1 MYFVALFNIAL
12 LDRSN
17 IFGSNPPCSTT
28 FFKFFF
34 AQVGLMLGSMLRQ
47 LGLTNLLKSLYL
59 SLIPL
64 GKQMFG
70 IFLLLQNFMI
80 SKFVLKHKSFKTC
93 AFAIFGPNCLIAG
106 FRIRFWGD
114 LHT

>member
-34 AQVGLMLGSMLRQ
+34 AQVGLMLGSILRQ
-47 LGLTNLLKSLYL
+47 LGLTNLLKSLYFF
-59 SLIPL
+59 LIPF
-64 GKQMFG
+64 GKQIVG
-70 IFLLLQNFMI
+70 ILCFLQKSTILLLG
-80 SKFVLKHKSFKTC
+80 SKQ
-93 AFAIFGPNCLIAG
+93 
-106 FRIRFWGD
+106 
-114 LHT
+114 